1 MKGCI
6 SQAKDK
12 DGKPIRDKWI
22 LTYDIPP
29 PPGQQ
34 RKVKRETVNGPKKKA
49 QARMSE
55 ILQGLN
61 TGAYTEPTELTAGR
75 MANVVAGEIR
85 EGRSCPSE
93 ATRCTRR
100 TSCTHVIPKLGRIKL
115 HQLGTEDLQGL
126 YVALLTEPSRRTQK
140 PLAPATVARIRSVV
154 SDALNQAVAN
164 KKLHVNPNSGVK
176 LPANLKTSRTREMVV
191 YTEEQLNTLL
201 DAAKDSTLHTEVLLG
216 ATTGMRLGEVLALK
230 WDDIDWER
238 KTVRVDEA
246 TEFSQAKG
254 NRLKGPKS
262 ESGKRIIP
270 LMGYAVEPLRRHRIQ
285 QTAYRSETDASWNPT
300 GLVCPRKDGGL
311 QAVAT
316 VSSYFDRFAKRLA
329 KATGLPEITFHQLRH
344 TYASL
349 MLHQGTQITEVSRL
363 LGHSSIIVTLGIYA
377 HLIPGA
383 DSAAVDRFDERLRQ
397 ARG

>member
-1 MKGCI
+1 MAGTI
-6 SQAKDK
+6 TQAKDEN
-12 DGKPIRDKWI
+12 GKLIPNKWYIR
-22 LTYDIPP
+22 YDLQ
-29 PPGQQ
+29 GTGGE
-34 RKVKRETVNGPKKKA
+34 RKQKKETVNGPKKKA
-49 QARMSE
+49 QARLAEVSHT
-55 ILQGLN
+55 QN
-61 TGAYTEPTELTAGR
+61 TGAYVEPTELT
-75 MANVVAGEIR
+75 V
-85 EGRSCPSE
+85 EGWLTEWLKSYAKVKLSVRSYE
-93 ATRCTRR
+93 MHETNLR
-100 TSCTHVIPKLGRIKL
+100 THVIPKLGRIKL
-115 HQLGTEDLQGL
+115 HQLTTEHLQGL
-126 YVALLTEPSRRTQK
+126 YVGLLTEPAKRTQK

-164 KKLHVNPNSGVK
+164 KKLQVNPNSGVR
-176 LPANLKTSRTREMVV
+176 LPANLKTSRTRAMVV

-201 DAAKDSTLHTEVLLG
+201 DTAKESTLHTEVLIG

-270 LMGYAVEPLRRHRIQ
+270 LMGYAVEPLRRHLIQ
-285 QTAYRSETDASWNPT
+285 QTAYRSEQDATWNPT
-300 GLVCPRKDGGL
+300 GFVCPRKDGGL
-311 QAVAT
+311 QQVAT
-316 VSSYFDRFAKRLA
+316 VSRYFDRFAKRLA
-329 KATGLPEITFHQLRH
+329 KTTGLPEITFHQLRH

>member
-29 PPGQQ
+29 PPGKQ

-49 QARMSE
+49 QARMTE

-61 TGAYTEPTELTAGR
+61 TGQYTEPTDLT
-75 MANVVAGEIR
+75 VGEWLTSWL
-85 EGRSCPSE
+85 EKYAKVKLSVRSYE
-93 ATRCTRR
+93 MHETNLV
-100 TSCTHVIPKLGRIKL
+100 THVIPKLGRIKL